1 MRRTSAVRACV
12 ALMVVVLLAAL
23 VVGGASAGDGDH
35 HKKDGDA
42 AKQAVA
48 ATTSTAA
55 AATVT
60 TVASGLDNPRDL
72 AFGPDGALYLAEA
85 GHGGP
90 NCIPG
95 GNPGGGD
102 LCVGATSRISRIDP
116 TTGTRTTFAEGFASG
131 ADAHGMAATGLD
143 GISWVGN
150 TLYGIITGAPQQF
163 VGAPLP
169 GPVLDVAKRQL
180 GQLVKVTGPG
190 VWSTVAGVG
199 RFDYDWAAAHKSL
212 VPDQFPDANPYAVLA
227 LPNETWV
234 VDAASN
240 TLDRVGADGS
250 IQVVAFFPNPP
261 VSDAVPTCIDRGPDG
276 ALYIGQLT
284 GAGNAPGTASI
295 WRWTASTGLQQ
306 WATGLT
312 AVTGCGFGKDG
323 NFYAVEFSKLGLVN
337 AAPGT
342 GALVRVTAGSSTP
355 ITVVDDLNFPGG
367 FAAGADGSLYFS
379 NWSIAPA
386 STGLGAVERVQLHS

>member
-1 MRRTSAVRACV
+1 MRQRRMLRVGVSLVVAIAVA
-12 ALMVVVLLAAL
+12 AVVVAA
-23 VVGGASAGDGDH
+23 AAAGDGDH
-35 HKKDGDA
+35 HKAGDA
-42 AKQAVA
+42 GKQTAQA
-48 ATTSTAA
+48 HAA
-55 AATVT
+55 ASSVTVS
-60 TVASGLDNPRDL
+60 TVASGLDNPRGL

-85 GHGGP
+85 GHGGS

-116 TTGTRTTFAEGFASG
+116 ATGARTTFAEGFASG
-131 ADAHGMAATGLD
+131 ADAHGFGATGLD

-180 GQLVKVTGPG
+180 GQLVKVTAPG

-240 TLDRVGADGS
+240 TLDRVGADGAV
-250 IQVVAFFPNPP
+250 QVEAFFPNPP

-284 GAGNAPGTASI
+284 GAGNAPGSASI

-342 GALVRVTAGSSTP
+342 GALMRVPSGSSTP

-367 FAAGADGSLYFS
+367 FAAGSDGSLYFS

-386 STGLGAVERVQLHS
+386 ATRLGAVERVQHPS